1 MVILSTEDNYL
12 STSFFNC
19 SIYSHMKTTSS
30 FPGHTFVLCCYFL
43 WKTWEKE
50 VWKTE
55 TFQAL
60 MDNPY
65 LTFSS
70 KLISFA
76 KQIHQIVLGIK
87 NNKASTVSAIGFQQ
101 ISKSGTAQK
110 KSCITCDSL
119 PLLHLRNRSFSCS
132 NGNFSHG
139 MACLACT
146 SSGYHYR

>member
-19 SIYSHMKTTSS
+19 SIYSHVKATSS
-30 FPGHTFVLCCYFL
+30 FSGHTFVCAVPFCGRLG
-43 WKTWEKE
+43 EKE

-65 LTFSS
+65 LTFPS

-87 NNKASTVSAIGFQQ
+87 NNKASIVSAIGFQQ
-101 ISKSGTAQK
+101 ISKSGAQK
-110 KSCITCDSL
+110 KIMYNL
-119 PLLHLRNRSFSCS
+119 W
-132 NGNFSHG
+132 
-139 MACLACT
+139 
-146 SSGYHYR
+146 